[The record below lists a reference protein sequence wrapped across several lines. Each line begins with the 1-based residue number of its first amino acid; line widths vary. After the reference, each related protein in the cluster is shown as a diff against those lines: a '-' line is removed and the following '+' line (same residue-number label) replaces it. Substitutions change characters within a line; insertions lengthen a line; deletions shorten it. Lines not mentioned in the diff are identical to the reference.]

1 LRKEPLRKRAK
12 CWIVDIDALHAVL
25 NDALDA
31 AMSLTTC
38 PLPLFSLALET
49 LAQAPLHIAHEDL
62 APAASHAWRHLQNR
76 VVHVA
81 PHSRGHEGRPVSRSN
96 RRQRQKTDA
105 IEYEGSYWLV
115 PEWLVSPDQKSRKP
129 TRIIRVEEP
138 YQLAGRLAG
147 HPKDGFDIF
156 VNVPVPTAVLEGRSL
171 REEGRLFDVVE
182 GPDIEIPVD
191 ETLQ

>member
-1 LRKEPLRKRAK
+1 
-12 CWIVDIDALHAVL
+12 
-25 NDALDA
+25 
-31 AMSLTTC
+31 
-38 PLPLFSLALET
+38 
-49 LAQAPLHIAHEDL
+49 
-62 APAASHAWRHLQNR
+62 
-76 VVHVA
+76 
-81 PHSRGHEGRPVSRSN
+81 
-96 RRQRQKTDA
+96 
-105 IEYEGSYWLV
+105 
-115 PEWLVSPDQKSRKP
+115 
-129 TRIIRVEEP
+129 VEEP